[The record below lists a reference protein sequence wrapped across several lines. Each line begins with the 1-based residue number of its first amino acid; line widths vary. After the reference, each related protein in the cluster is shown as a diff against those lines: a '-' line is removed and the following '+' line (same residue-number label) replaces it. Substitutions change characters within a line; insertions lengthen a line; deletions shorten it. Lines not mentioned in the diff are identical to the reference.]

1 MQAPSLH
8 DLRATWRGPVLAAV
22 PHMDASVAFCRNRD
36 GRRIGYMTWGYGP
49 VLVVPPG
56 WISHLELQWEY
67 LGMEPF
73 YARLAESF
81 RLICY
86 DRRGCGLS
94 ERTRDDFT
102 LEAEVA
108 DLEAVIDQVAPGD
121 AVSLLGISQA
131 GPICIAYAAAH
142 PERVTRLVLFGAY
155 HSGEL
160 VAREEVRA
168 SLVGLIRASWG
179 LGSQALA
186 SLFVPGSEPAF
197 REKLAHFQREAATR
211 DMAAALLASVFRFDV
226 TSVLASVHAP
236 TLVVH
241 RRGDRA
247 IPSRLG
253 VEVAA
258 GIPNARLVQLEG
270 EIHFP
275 WLGDWETVAEL
286 IEDFGV
292 GLARKRT
299 RSAPRPTST
308 SDEPRPQYKLV
319 HYRVETA
326 PEQPTCRIALA
337 QIGEQADLPVPGP
350 SRAYRL
356 PDERVEHVARKLD
369 TFVARA
375 ADARA
380 DLVVF
385 PEMSIDLN
393 HEVLA
398 RRVQQLAR
406 DHHMILVLGG
416 YHDEITRAN
425 ICVVLGPDGVL
436 WQQRKHI
443 PALLRSRSEWVE
455 EPIETTASPIYVVG
469 STHIGR
475 IAVATC
481 RDFLDLE
488 LRVAFKNSEPPVDVV
503 INPAFTPVTVDFQA
517 AHFEARRALYACTV
531 FCNFAVFGGSC
542 IASPEK
548 SSGRIELAAGE
559 ERLEVA
565 DIPLF
570 TLRVERNAWD
580 AQAHRRFIQSTRH

>member
-1 MQAPSLH
+1 
-8 DLRATWRGPVLAAV
+8 
-22 PHMDASVAFCRNRD
+22 MDASVAFCRNRD
-36 GRRIGYMTWGYGP
+36 GRRIGYMTWGNGP
-49 VLVVPPG
+49 VLVAPPG
-56 WISHLELQWEY
+56 WTSHLELQWQY

-86 DRRGCGLS
+86 DRRGSGLS

-102 LEAEVA
+102 LEAELA
-108 DLEAVIDQVAPGD
+108 DLETVIEEVAPGT

-155 HSGEL
+155 HTGAL

-168 SLVGLIRASWG
+168 SLVALVHASWG

-186 SLFVPGSEPAF
+186 SLFVPGNDPAF
-197 REKLAHFQREAATR
+197 RENLARFQREAATKE
-211 DMAAALLASVFRFDV
+211 MAAALLDSVFRFDV
-226 TSVLASVHAP
+226 ASLLEAVHAP
-236 TLVVH
+236 TLVIH
-241 RRGDRA
+241 RRSDRA

-253 VEVAA
+253 VELAA
-258 GIPNARLVQLEG
+258 AIPNARLVQLEG
-270 EIHFP
+270 DIHFP
-275 WLGDWETVAEL
+275 WLGDWETVVEL
-286 IEDFGV
+286 VEDFV
-292 GLARKRT
+292 LGLTHKRP
-299 RSAPRPTST
+299 RSAAPPARA

-319 HYRVETA
+319 HYRVDTA
-326 PEQPTCRIALA
+326 PERPACRIALA

-350 SRAYRL
+350 SGAYRL
-356 PDERVEHVARKLD
+356 PDERVEHVARKLSA
-369 TFVARA
+369 FVARA

-393 HEVLA
+393 HEQLA
-398 RRVQQLAR
+398 RRAQELAH
-406 DHHMILVLGG
+406 DHHVILVLGG
-416 YHDEITRAN
+416 YHDETTRTN
-425 ICVVLGPDGVL
+425 MCVVLGPDGVL

-443 PALLRSRSEWVE
+443 PALLRSRGGWVE
-455 EPIETTASPIYVVG
+455 EPIEMTPSPIYVVG
-469 STHIGR
+469 GTQIGR
-475 IAVATC
+475 IAVAIC

-488 LRVAFKNSEPPVDVV
+488 VRVALKNSEPPVDVV

-531 FCNFAVFGGSC
+531 FCNFAVFGGSS
-542 IASPEK
+542 IETPEK
-548 SSGRIELAAGE
+548 SSRIELTAGE

-570 TLRVERNAWD
+570 AIRAERSAWD

>member
-1 MQAPSLH
+1 M
-8 DLRATWRGPVLAAV
+8 LANV
-22 PHMDASVAFCRNRD
+22 PYMDASVAFCRNRD
-36 GRRIGYMTWGYGP
+36 GRRIGYLTWGNGP
-49 VLVVPPG
+49 ILVVPPG
-56 WISHLELQWEY
+56 WISHLELQWQC

-108 DLEAVIDQVAPGD
+108 DLEAVIDEVAPGD
-121 AVSLLGISQA
+121 EVSLLGISQA
-131 GPICIAYAAAH
+131 GPICLAYAAAH

-155 HSGEL
+155 HTGEL

-168 SLVGLIRASWG
+168 SLVGLVRASWG
-179 LGSQALA
+179 LGSHALA
-186 SLFVPGSEPAF
+186 SLFIPGNDPVF
-197 REKLAHFQREAATR
+197 RDNLAHFQREAATKE
-211 DMAAALLASVFRFDV
+211 MAAALLASVFRFDV
-226 TSVLASVHAP
+226 ASLLGSVHAP
-236 TLVVH
+236 TLVIH

-253 VEVAA
+253 VELAA

-286 IEDFGV
+286 VEAFV
-292 GLARKRT
+292 LGLTHKRP
-299 RSAPRPTST
+299 RSGAMPRPA
-308 SDEPRPQYKLV
+308 SDEPRPQYKLL
-319 HYRVETA
+319 HYRVDSA
-326 PEQPTCRIALA
+326 PEQPACRIALA

-350 SRAYRL
+350 SGAYRL
-356 PDERVEHVARKLD
+356 PDERVEHVARKLGA
-369 TFVARA
+369 FVARA

-393 HEVLA
+393 HELLA
-398 RRVQQLAR
+398 RRVQQLAH
-406 DHHMILVLGG
+406 DHHVMLVLGG
-416 YHDEITRAN
+416 YHDETTRAN
-425 ICVVLGPDGVL
+425 TCVVLGPDGVL

-443 PALLRSRSEWVE
+443 PALLRSGGGWVE
-455 EPIETTASPIYVVG
+455 EPIEMTASPIYVVG
-469 STHIGR
+469 GTRIGR
-475 IAVATC
+475 IGVAIC

-488 LRVAFKNSEPPVDVV
+488 LRVALKNSEPPIDVV
-503 INPAFTPVTVDFQA
+503 INPAFTPVTVDFLA

-531 FCNFAVFGGSC
+531 FCNFAAFGGSC
-542 IASPEK
+542 IESPEK
-548 SSGRIELAAGE
+548 SSDRIELAAGE

-565 DIPLF
+565 DIPVF
-570 TLRVERNAWD
+570 AIRTERNAWD
-580 AQAHRRFIQSTRH
+580 ARAHRRFVQSTRR